1 MSRSSPQRI
10 GRCHRYG
17 QKFDVVVVNFL
28 NKKNAA
34 DLRVYQL
41 LDEKFRLFDGVFGAS
56 DEVLGAV
63 ESGVDFEKRIAGI
76 YQQRRTTEQIQFEF
90 DQLQRD
96 LEAEISTGQ
105 RDAREKL
112 LDNFDQDVAEKVRV
126 DSTTMLDRFND
137 QLWRLTRH
145 VLADHASFATDGFS
159 FMLHTNPFPG
169 ETINRGPYRMA
180 KGVEDA
186 NTYRVGHPLAQRV
199 LARARELK
207 PEPADVVFDYA
218 GSGKN
223 IAILEP
229 LRGRSGWLACAHV
242 SMSALESEDQLVF
255 AAVSDDGEAVDQAQ
269 CRRLFDLPAEAGP
282 LRRVPEAIAAQLDR
296 TLASHRQGPHAEMT
310 ARDGT
315 WFDAEMDKLD
325 RWAEDRRDSLKAEL
339 ADMDEALKEDRKQAR
354 FAPTLPEK
362 LERQR
367 AARKLEEKREEA
379 WRAYDDASR
388 DIDRQKDELLDEIG
402 RRLEQR
408 VEQMPLFTLRWRLR

>member
-1 MSRSSPQRI
+1 
-10 GRCHRYG
+10 
-17 QKFDVVVVNFL
+17 
-28 NKKNAA
+28 
-34 DLRVYQL
+34 
-41 LDEKFRLFDGVFGAS
+41 
-56 DEVLGAV
+56 
-63 ESGVDFEKRIAGI
+63 
-76 YQQRRTTEQIQFEF
+76 
-90 DQLQRD
+90 
-96 LEAEISTGQ
+96 
-105 RDAREKL
+105 
-112 LDNFDQDVAEKVRV
+112 
-126 DSTTMLDRFND
+126 
-137 QLWRLTRH
+137 
-145 VLADHASFATDGFS
+145 
-159 FMLHTNPFPG
+159 
-169 ETINRGPYRMA
+169 MA

-199 LARARELK
+199 LARARELQ

-242 SMSALESEDQLVF
+242 SMSALESEDQLIF
-255 AAVSDDGEAVDQAQ
+255 AAVSDDGEVVDQAQ

-282 LRRVPEAIAAQLDR
+282 LRRLPEVIAVQLDHR
-296 TLASHRQGPHAEMT
+296 LASHRQRLLAETT

-339 ADMDEALKEDRKQAR
+339 ADMDETLREAKKQAR

-367 AARKLEEKREEA
+367 AARKLEEKREDA

-408 VEQMPLFTLRWRLR
+408 VEQTLLFTLRWRLQ